1 MFQIPEP
8 LHPAI
13 VHFPIVLLL
22 IGAGGAVVSLFTERW
37 YVRKWAAIA
46 LLLGALGA
54 VVANWSGNNA
64 KETVGVLAESAET
77 LLDRHEELAETT
89 RNIAIVAAVL
99 GLVAAFANLKGMLLR
114 VARVTTAVVSLV
126 CMRFFSRKKV
136 DSPDCVPKYT
146 TTATRP
152 EKFVPESFDGT
163 GGSRV
168 SRTPSAHQLAL
179 GTAAGGFQSTGGVF
193 RKGCT

>member
-37 YVRKWAAIA
+37 YVRKWVAIA

-54 VVANWSGNNA
+54 VVATWSGNNA

-77 LLDRHEELAETT
+77 LLDHHEELAETT

-99 GLVAAFANLKGMLLR
+99 GLVAAFANLRGMLLR

-126 CMRFFSRKKV
+126 CMYYVVQTAHMGGQLVYKHGVGLSSSVQSPNSAAPR
-136 DSPDCVPKYT
+136 SPD
-146 TTATRP
+146 
-152 EKFVPESFDGT
+152 
-163 GGSRV
+163 
-168 SRTPSAHQLAL
+168 
-179 GTAAGGFQSTGGVF
+179 
-193 RKGCT
+193 RKGGENNAD

>member
-8 LHPAI
+8 LHPAM

-54 VVANWSGNNA
+54 VVATWSGNNA

-77 LLDRHEELAETT
+77 LLDHHEEWQRRLATLQLS
-89 RNIAIVAAVL
+89 R
-99 GLVAAFANLKGMLLR
+99 
-114 VARVTTAVVSLV
+114 
-126 CMRFFSRKKV
+126 RFW
-136 DSPDCVPKYT
+136 D
-146 TTATRP
+146 
-152 EKFVPESFDGT
+152 
-163 GGSRV
+163 
-168 SRTPSAHQLAL
+168 
-179 GTAAGGFQSTGGVF
+179 
-193 RKGCT
+193 